1 MTILSKAQ
9 AEAVYRAMCELN
21 NIGGKLTTEM
31 QPSKDQVGLIEVREN
46 TVGEILVLGDK
57 CEIHADQAAF
67 ATSYG
72 LGA

>member
-1 MTILSKAQ
+1 MSILTKAQ

-21 NIGGKLTTEM
+21 NIGGKLTTEL
-31 QPSKDQVGLIEVREN
+31 QPSKDQIGLIEVREN
-46 TVGEILVLGDK
+46 KVGEVLVLSDK

-67 ATSYG
+67 AAAHG